1 MITRAWYHR
10 VILMPLWLSAFLCLS
25 TPALSEVI
33 LKPLLISTIRLEDN
47 YFLAEKNEHEV
58 LTYLLQPGVDLGYA
72 EANSQAKLHYT
83 LDNFFYDDQESDLAV
98 GELSADEDDFTGHT
112 LNVSGRYRAF
122 KRLLV
127 GIEDDF
133 YVTRD
138 PAQSDQLSNS
148 ISREKY
154 TLNRIAPMIFYD
166 FGDKFTAGLRYRNT
180 IYDYSSELEE
190 DSTLNTGI
198 VDLIYNMN
206 RTLALDVEYQ
216 HSEMDYD
223 LTTSDYS
230 SDQIKLILRKTFRLI
245 AVDVG
250 AGYNNRSFDETDNDD
265 DDIDGLV
272 YHFNINTASDLLAG
286 PKLQFNYDTNYND
299 IGNTRDPGD
308 SYYLAQRF
316 TLRLT
321 YDLSKKLTTGIG
333 GYYQLSDYIKNV
345 RKDKTIDL
353 SANIGYALTRWLTA
367 SFTCG
372 FANRDSN
379 VAGYDYDNVYGF
391 AALNVSHDFG
401 KK

>member
-10 VILMPLWLSAFLCLS
+10 VILTLFWFSVFLSLS
-25 TPALSEVI
+25 TPALSEVT

-47 YFLAEKNEHEV
+47 YFLAENNEHEV
-58 LTYLLQPGVDLGYA
+58 LTYLLQPGVDLGYT

-122 KRLLV
+122 KRLLL

-367 SFTCG
+367 SLTAG

-379 VAGYDYDNVYGF
+379 VSGYDYDNAYGF